1 MSTTQIPVTQADDY
15 DSPWKEAIEH
25 YFPEF
30 MAFYFPV
37 AYDGIDWSK
46 KYTFLDNELRSLLP
60 EAEVSISIYRR
71 TLYQPYSVH
80 VARNS
85 SAIINGISTKT
96 STVIVGNHV

>member
-1 MSTTQIPVTQADDY
+1 MSITQPPANPVDNY

-30 MAFYFPV
+30 MAFYFPE
-37 AYDGIDWSK
+37 AYTAIDWSK